1 MTSCILWFC
10 APAGH
15 FAAAAFA
22 PLLDL
27 RFCHCLAG
35 PRFGNPA
42 RFPRCLRFAEPRYT
56 ERILRWL
63 QRFTFHLSLSYTLLE
78 VSWLARNGSSP
89 APRIGFFMEPLRI
102 NYYWPTSNRL
112 LLCCSIISIR
122 TFSLLFLLHL
132 RTSRSGVGAFFW
144 DFTKALLFHICVYLY
159 FPTLA

>member
-1 MTSCILWFC
+1 MPSTLFSFFPLSHYFTHPSLSLSLSTSSTYERAAIAVQAHTLLLFRLGYYLPFISVNLSRHSGGPFLPPLVYSTIPCYMTSCIPWFC

-42 RFPRCLRFAEPRYT
+42 RFPRCLRFAKPRYA

-78 VSWLARNGSSP
+78 VS
-89 APRIGFFMEPLRI
+89 
-102 NYYWPTSNRL
+102 
-112 LLCCSIISIR
+112 
-122 TFSLLFLLHL
+122 
-132 RTSRSGVGAFFW
+132 
-144 DFTKALLFHICVYLY
+144 
-159 FPTLA
+159 